1 MSLIFDRIL
10 PSLNL
15 IPNTSNIWTNLNHL
29 AVISLPLDEVVDGQD
44 DGDGCEEYR
53 GRVRDDQE
61 RGNDAQ
67 QAGHVEP

>member
-1 MSLIFDRIL
+1 M
-10 PSLNL
+10 
-15 IPNTSNIWTNLNHL
+15 
-29 AVISLPLDEVVDGQD
+29 ISLPLDEVVDGQD

-67 QAGHVEP
+67 QAGHVVP